1 MGTMNRSSC
10 LRWLAFLTGCAFACS
25 LSTAESTGGAAG
37 PAAGA
42 APGRAF
48 TFKRG
53 VNLSHWLSQNTD
65 TLTYAAPWFG
75 ERDVAWIAE
84 QGFDHIRL
92 PVDGRLCLNP
102 DGSLDEAKLTPVDDT
117 VRWARARGLG
127 VVLDMHFL
135 PGADFNRGGEGR
147 VFEDPALREKVA
159 DFWRRLARR
168 FANQGPWLRFEILN
182 EPVAPTSQQ
191 LNLFNRRMLAAIR
204 QSNPAR
210 IVYLSSNRWSTFG
223 TVDDLEVP
231 ADPNIAITVHYYEP
245 MVFTHQRAPW
255 AGFTDTMPAVPFPG
269 RVPDLSGATADNHPL
284 NVRTGDELTV
294 ANIEAGFSK
303 VAAWAS
309 LHASGREIYLGE
321 FGVYKAADPASKR
334 RWISAVRAASE
345 SRGWSWAVWDYN
357 DSFGVRDAQGQ
368 ATPILQGLFP
378 R

>member
-1 MGTMNRSSC
+1 MNRSSC
-10 LRWLAFLTGCAFACS
+10 LRWLVLLTGCAFACS
-25 LSTAESTGGAAG
+25 FLTAETTGGAAG
-37 PAAGA
+37 PAAEA
-42 APGRAF
+42 APGTAF

-53 VNLSHWLSQNTD
+53 VNISHWLSQNTD

-75 ERDVAWIAE
+75 ERDVAWIAQ

-92 PVDGRLCLNP
+92 PVDGRLCLMP
-102 DGSLDEAKLTPVDDT
+102 DGSLDTAKLTPVDDT

-135 PGADFNRGGEGR
+135 PGADFNGAGEGR
-147 VFEDPALREKVA
+147 AFEDPALQEKVA

-168 FANQGPWLRFEILN
+168 FANEGPWLRFEILN
-182 EPVAPTSQQ
+182 EPVAPTNQQ
-191 LNLFNRRMLAAIR
+191 LNRFNRRMLAAIR
-204 QSNPAR
+204 ESNPTR
-210 IVYLSSNRWSTFG
+210 LVYLSSNRWSNFS

-231 ADPNIAITVHYYEP
+231 EDPNTAITVHYYEP

-269 RVPDLSGATADNHPL
+269 RVPDLTGATADHHPL

-303 VAAWAS
+303 VAAWAA

-321 FGVYKAADPASKR
+321 FGVYTSADPASKR

-357 DSFGVRDAQGQ
+357 DSFGVRNAMGH